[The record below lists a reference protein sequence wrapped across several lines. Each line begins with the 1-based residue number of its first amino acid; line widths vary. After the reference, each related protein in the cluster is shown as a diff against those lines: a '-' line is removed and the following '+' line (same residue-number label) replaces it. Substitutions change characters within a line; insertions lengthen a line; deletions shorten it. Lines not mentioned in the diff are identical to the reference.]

1 MKTLLRID
9 SSFNLVGSF
18 SRQAADHFEQLWKT
32 AHPQGKVVRRDLE
45 RTKPPHLTHKTYNA
59 FAQELKETEELDI
72 SDELISELEKAD
84 EILLGS
90 PVYNYG
96 VPSTLKAYIDHVIRI
111 NRTFAYDPKTYIRK
125 GLLENK
131 MAHVIVARGGT
142 PINGES
148 PDGVES
154 YLEGILNFMGI
165 DRVNSFS
172 IYGTTFEDSG
182 SVLQSSK
189 KDIEEH
195 FKGLEHAK
203 EKL

>member
-9 SSFNLVGSF
+9 SSFNLQDSF
-18 SRQAADHFEQLWKT
+18 SRQAGDHFEQLWKT
-32 AHPQGKVVRRDLE
+32 RNPEGKVVHRDLAK
-45 RTKPPHLTHKTYNA
+45 TIPPHLTHKVYNA
-59 FAQELKETEELDI
+59 FSLGTEGEHALEV
-72 SDELISELEKAD
+72 SDELVSELEKAD

-131 MAHVIVARGGT
+131 TANIIVARGGT

-148 PDGVES
+148 PDGVEA

-172 IYGTTFEDSG
+172 IYGTTYEGSESG
-182 SVLQSSK
+182 LQSSK
-189 KDIEEH
+189 KAIKEY
-195 FKGLEHAK
+195 FKSIDHAK
-203 EKL
+203 EEA